1 MSPRNPSSSSLKA
14 LTLAAM
20 GVVYGDIGTS
30 PLYAMKEAFSS
41 EHGLALSDG
50 NIVGVVSLIIWA
62 LILVVTLKYVL
73 LVTRASNDG
82 EGGIMA
88 LLALALSPF
97 KPCTRRYSMLIV
109 IGLIGT
115 ALFFGDGIITP
126 SISVLSAVEGLS
138 IATPALT
145 DYVVPVTVAILL
157 ALYLMQ
163 RKGTAHIGK
172 WFGPIMLVWFA
183 ALALMGLINIAAQ
196 PRILQALNPVHALM
210 FLPHT
215 GWVGFLTLG
224 AVVLAVTGA
233 EALYA
238 DMGHFGARPIR
249 IAWLTMVFPALALS
263 YLGQGALL
271 LVDPGA
277 AVNPFYHQL
286 GSWAVYPLIM
296 LATTAAIIASQATI
310 SGTFSI
316 VRQAIALG
324 YLPRLKVQYT
334 SDEQIGQ
341 IYIPFINWLQL
352 ALVLAVVIG
361 FGSSG
366 SLASAYGIAVT
377 TTMLATTCLTFFVIR
392 DKWHINLLL
401 CLGATGLFMAIDLA
415 LVSAN
420 LLKVRSGGWFPLLLG
435 ALAMVL
441 MLTWRSGRRLVAAN
455 LHKNRIPLDEFL
467 ANLFSHPLTRVP
479 GTAIFFRS
487 EGDGVPHALL
497 HNLSHNKV
505 LHERTVFLT
514 VHNRDVPYIHDEHRV
529 GVRCLGNGCFQID
542 MHFGFQEER
551 DIPKALEL
559 CAPYGLT
566 FQLLDTS
573 FYIARQTVIATMG
586 GGMAH
591 WREVLYATL
600 ARNARSASDYFRL
613 PSNRV
618 IELGAQVEI

>member
-1 MSPRNPSSSSLKA
+1 
-14 LTLAAM
+14 M

-30 PLYAMKEAFSS
+30 PLYTMKEAFSP
-41 EHGLALSDG
+41 EHGLALTEN
-50 NIVGVVSLIIWA
+50 NILGVVSLIVWM

-73 LVTRASNDG
+73 LVTRANNDG

-97 KPCTRRYSMLIV
+97 KHGTRRYTVLV
-109 IGLIGT
+109 LIGLIGT

-138 IATPALT
+138 IATPALSE
-145 DYVVPVTVAILL
+145 YVVPVTVVILL
-157 ALYLMQ
+157 ALYMVQ
-163 RKGTAHIGK
+163 RKGTAHIGR
-172 WFGPIMLVWFA
+172 WFGPIMVIWFS
-183 ALALMGLINIAAQ
+183 ALAVMGLINIVAQ
-196 PRILQALNPVHALM
+196 PHILQALNPLHAVM
-210 FLPHT
+210 FLPQT
-215 GWVGFLTLG
+215 GWVGFLALG

-238 DMGHFGARPIR
+238 DMGHFGAKPIR

-271 LVDPGA
+271 MAQPS
-277 AVNPFYHQL
+277 AVANPFYHQL
-286 GSWAVYPLIM
+286 GNWAVYPLVA

-324 YLPRLKVQYT
+324 YIPRLKVQYT
-334 SDEQIGQ
+334 SDEHIGQ

-352 ALVLAVVIG
+352 VLVLSVVIG
-361 FGSSG
+361 FGSS
-366 SLASAYGIAVT
+366 SDLASAYGIAVT

-392 DKWHINLLL
+392 YKWHINLAL
-401 CLGATGLFMAIDLA
+401 CLAVTGLFMFIDLM

-420 LLKVRSGGWFPLLLG
+420 MLKIPSGGWFPLLL
-435 ALAMVL
+435 AAIIIVL
-441 MLTWRSGRRLVAAN
+441 MLTWRTGRRLVAAN
-455 LHKNRIPLDEFL
+455 LYKNRIPLEDFL
-467 ANLFSHPLTRVP
+467 SNLFGHPLTRVP

-497 HNLSHNKV
+497 HNLSHNKI

-514 VHNRDVPYIHDEHRV
+514 VLNRDVPYVHEKYRV
-529 GVRCLGNGCFQID
+529 SVENLGNGCYQVD
-542 MHFGFQEER
+542 MRFGFQEDR
-551 DIPKALEL
+551 DIPKALAL
-559 CAPYGLT
+559 CEPYGLE
-566 FQLLDTS
+566 FQMLDTS

-600 ARNARSASDYFRL
+600 ARNARSASDYFSL
-613 PSNRV
+613 PANRV